1 MPYRIK
7 DGEIECD
14 TPEEVRALVGAK
26 TSSNG
31 RGDGRA
37 IKRSSAAKAAVS
49 QSWKKAKALA
59 KKEGITVFEAR
70 SKLAK
75 AKAK

>member
-31 RGDGRA
+31 RKP
-37 IKRSSAAKAAVS
+37 KRQNSAAVS
-49 QSWKKAKALA
+49 DSWKKAKALA
-59 KKEGITVFEAR
+59 KKEGLTVFEAR

>member
-31 RGDGRA
+31 RTNGRKP
-37 IKRSSAAKAAVS
+37 KRQNSAAVS
-49 QSWKKAKALA
+49 DSWKKAKALA
-59 KKEGITVFEAR
+59 KKEGLTVFEAR